1 MTLSIRLE
9 GFPNEVDRMI
19 KLLQSNPA
27 LVEVSRVSRGYGTR
41 DGATIRRY
49 LEIQFNTDAELGITK
64 HIPLLD
70 AVGAAEVDDN
80 G

>member
-27 LVEVSRVSRGYGTR
+27 LVEVSRVSRGYANR
-41 DGATIRRY
+41 DSTTIRRY
-49 LEIQFNTDAELGITK
+49 IEIQFATGAELGITRM
-64 HIPLLD
+64 IPVSAIEEGEEND
-70 AVGAAEVDDN
+70 
-80 G
+80 